1 MGSAHTEWRLMG
13 EIMKNR
19 RNVAITATVACVLS
33 APLAITP
40 VRADELSDLRANQ
53 DLLQQRLDQLAQTPP
68 GGGISAMGTREV
80 PGAGLVGG
88 SFPRSFLIPGTDT
101 SLRIGGQ
108 ITEIADYWF
117 TGGPANNAP
126 QTTTV
131 GATGQLESVVLNK
144 KGQVIGGVLQT
155 ATLTGSIVDRDRSNG
170 VFSQS
175 PRESKLSIE
184 TRTPTAFGEA
194 RTLFEFDMAGSNQ
207 INESGA
213 PTTTGGGVVNL
224 SDSLVPRLRFAYGTL
239 GGFLAGQANS
249 NFADPDANG
258 ETIDFGGNV
267 GEPGRVRVPQ
277 VRYTQP
283 LAPWGLLG
291 AISVSAETPETTLNT
306 PAGSVSSDT
315 TSSNLPTGNGLA
327 GAFGGVCN
335 GAATVVG
342 TACSATSAVLSGNPT
357 KTSAP
362 DLTASWYIP
371 QPWGHFDL
379 GFVVRPDLEINDGRF
394 LNKQYVGYG
403 GHVSFDVKP
412 GWLGWAKDDIIFHAV
427 GGDAIGSYLNAST
440 NLELVTNYLG
450 NGQILSSNNA
460 STATTTG
467 TIPVQQAN
475 AGNVIVKPT
484 REYGGEIGYQHW
496 WADNIRS
503 NINAGINY
511 RDVNVRLLGGAGSA
525 QAGTVNKELVSAHAN
540 VIWSPVA
547 FVDFGLE
554 YMYGHRVV
562 VNNLKGDENTLIGEF
577 KVRF

>member
-1 MGSAHTEWRLMG
+1 MG

-33 APLAITP
+33 APLAIAP
-40 VRADELSDLRANQ
+40 YAARADELSDMRANN
-53 DLLQQRLDQLAQTPP
+53 DLLQQRIDQLAQTVP
-68 GGGISAMGTREV
+68 GGGISAMGTKEL
-80 PGAGLVGG
+80 PGVGIVGG

-101 SLRIGGQ
+101 SLRVGGQ

-117 TGGPANNAP
+117 TGGPANNSP
-126 QTTTV
+126 QTTTI
-131 GATGQLESVVLNK
+131 GATGQLESVILNK

-155 ATLTGSIVDRDRSNG
+155 ATLTGSIVDRDRNNG

-194 RTLFEFDMAGSNQ
+194 RTLFEFDWAGSNQ
-207 INESGA
+207 FNITGS
-213 PTTTGGGVVNL
+213 PTTTAGGIVNL
-224 SDSLVPRLRFAYGTL
+224 SDSLVPRLRYAYGTL
-239 GGFLAGQANS
+239 GGFLGGQANS

-291 AISVSAETPETTLNT
+291 AVSVSAETPETTMNT
-306 PAGSVSSDT
+306 PAGTISSDSP
-315 TSSNLPTGNGLA
+315 SSSLPTGPGLP
-327 GAFGGVCN
+327 GALGGVCN

-342 TACSATSAVLSGNPT
+342 TACSATSAVLAGNPT
-357 KTSAP
+357 KTSVP
-362 DLTASWYIP
+362 DLTAAWYIP
-371 QPWGHFDL
+371 QPWGHFDVA
-379 GFVVRPDLEINDGRF
+379 FVVRPDLEVNDGRF
-394 LNKQYVGYG
+394 VNKQFVGYG

-427 GGDAIGSYLNAST
+427 GGDAIGSYLNATT
-440 NLELVTNYLG
+440 NETLVTNYLG
-450 NGQILSSNNA
+450 NGQIISNNNG
-460 STATTTG
+460 STAATTG

-475 AGNVIVKPT
+475 AGNVIVKPV

-496 WADNIRS
+496 WVDNIRS
-503 NINAGINY
+503 NINAGVNY

-525 QAGTVNKELVSAHAN
+525 QAGTVNKMLVSAHAN

-562 VNNLKGDENTLIGEF
+562 INNLKGDENVMIGEF